1 MSFSIQPAEPADAPD
16 MVRLIN
22 SLAAYER
29 LAHESRPD
37 EARLAAQ
44 LAEDASPRIEALVA
58 HEEGTGKCI
67 GFALYFHN
75 YSTFLTNF
83 GLYLEDLFVE
93 PAYRGQGI
101 GFALFKRLASIA
113 RDRGCQRLEWSVL
126 DWNEPAITFYEK
138 LGATS
143 MTGWDTMRLTS
154 DAIEQIADDPR
165 EDC

>member
-1 MSFSIQPAEPADAPD
+1 MSFSIRPAVAADAAD
-16 MVRLIN
+16 LVRLIN

-37 EARLAAQ
+37 AETLSSQ
-44 LAEDASPRIEALVA
+44 LQVGASPRIEALIA

-93 PAYRGQGI
+93 PEFRGQGV
-101 GFALFKRLASIA
+101 GFALFRGIAGIA
-113 RDRGCQRLEWSVL
+113 RDRGCKRLEWNVL

-138 LGATS
+138 LGALPLK
-143 MTGWDTMRLTS
+143 GWDTMRLTR
-154 DAIEQIADDPR
+154 DAIERIADHG
-165 EDC
+165 ENG